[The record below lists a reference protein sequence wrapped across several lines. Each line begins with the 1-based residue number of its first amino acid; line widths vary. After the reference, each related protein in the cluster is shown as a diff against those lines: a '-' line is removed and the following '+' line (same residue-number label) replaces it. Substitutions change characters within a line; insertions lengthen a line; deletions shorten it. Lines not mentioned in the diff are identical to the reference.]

1 MSGYAKAP
9 MEPAGRNDANRH
21 GHAGGCWSVDCV
33 GALRLDALSTLTS
46 PSDTATFNH
55 SFADYF
61 ADYFDGQFVYHV
73 YERGDHLNKHRSL
86 HNKHNPP
93 AGTWNIRRA
102 ASRAGGADFAYYDAN
117 YSSNP
122 DFTYYNVA
130 STNDDK
136 AA

>member
-1 MSGYAKAP
+1 MSGYAKAL
-9 MEPAGRNDANRH
+9 MEPTGRSHANCH
-21 GHAGGCWSVDCV
+21 CHAGGCWSVDCV
-33 GALRLDALSTLTS
+33 GALWLNAVRSLASFSGAD
-46 PSDTATFNH
+46 DFNH

-61 ADYFDGQFVYHV
+61 DGRFAYHV
-73 YERGDHLNKHRSL
+73 YEHGDYLNKHRSL
-86 HNKHNPP
+86 HNKRSS
-93 AGTWNIRRA
+93 AARTWNSRRA
-102 ASRAGGADFAYYDAN
+102 TSRAGVADFAYYDAH